1 MRKEVWFAII
11 GILII
16 IIGAW
21 LIFKTKSCDADYCF
35 EEAAR
40 DCNKAKITI
49 TDEDGGITFYKIM
62 GKEGDNCRLY
72 IQVKT
77 LTGLSEEN
85 AILFKDADMT
95 CDIPRTDFG
104 RMKMAEMMDN
114 LDYCHGRLKEAI
126 LEVTLKQVYGLVTRD
141 MGNVLKEINKVI

>member
-1 MRKEVWFAII
+1 MRKEIWFAII

-16 IIGAW
+16 IFGCW
-21 LIFKTKSCDADYCF
+21 YFFRTKSCDVDYCF

-40 DCNKAKITI
+40 DCSKAKITI
-49 TDEDGGITFYKIM
+49 TDEEGSVTFYKIM

-72 IQVKT
+72 IQAKT

-85 AILFKDADMT
+85 AKLFKDADMT

-104 RMKMAEMMDN
+104 RMKMSEMMDN
-114 LDYCHGRLKEAI
+114 LEYCHGRLKEAI
-126 LEVTLKQVYGLVTRD
+126 YEVTLKNLYGLVTRD
-141 MGNVLKEINKVI
+141 MGNVLKEINKVV